1 LAIVGNPLDDE
12 DLISYIIGGLNPS
25 FNAFITS
32 YSLSTHDKSMKFD
45 DFRDLLLN
53 HETLLQ
59 QQTSAVDSATFAL
72 FTNKPS
78 GARNWL
84 QRNKP
89 PQHMKFSPRGSHS
102 NFYPRQHSYSSV
114 PRPTNFSPRHHSGHI
129 NTAMQSYSNKGPIPN
144 VSNPVDNGN
153 HFSRSSKPP
162 CQICGK
168 IGHQALDCFHR
179 MDYSYQGKHPP
190 PQLAAMAAQ
199 TNATFEDQPWF
210 ADSGANTHIT
220 NDLENL
226 SIQQPFQFD
235 DTVAVG
241 NGAGLTIE
249 NIGSSTL
256 QSSSNSPF
264 HLNKVL
270 HCPQA
275 TANLLSI
282 QRFCLD
288 NDCYFIL
295 TAHYFYVKDYQ
306 THAVL
311 LEGRSENGLY
321 PLRL

>member
-1 LAIVGNPLDDE
+1 
-12 DLISYIIGGLNPS
+12 
-25 FNAFITS
+25 
-32 YSLSTHDKSMKFD
+32 
-45 DFRDLLLN
+45 
-53 HETLLQ
+53 
-59 QQTSAVDSATFAL
+59 
-72 FTNKPS
+72 
-78 GARNWL
+78 
-84 QRNKP
+84 
-89 PQHMKFSPRGSHS
+89 
-102 NFYPRQHSYSSV
+102 
-114 PRPTNFSPRHHSGHI
+114 
-129 NTAMQSYSNKGPIPN
+129 
-144 VSNPVDNGN
+144 
-153 HFSRSSKPP
+153 
-162 CQICGK
+162 
-168 IGHQALDCFHR
+168 

-226 SIQQPFQFD
+226 SIQQPFQSD

-241 NGAGLTIE
+241 NGTGLTIE
-249 NIGSSTL
+249 NTGSSTL
-256 QSSSNSPF
+256 QSSSNSTF

-282 QRFCLD
+282 QCFCLD

-321 PLRL
+321 PLRLQRSSLRDHHSFTAFLGIKTSSMGWHFRLGHPSFDVVFRIIKKFDLPLSFKNINKDVICSSCQLGKANDNPFPHPIVSLLTHFN